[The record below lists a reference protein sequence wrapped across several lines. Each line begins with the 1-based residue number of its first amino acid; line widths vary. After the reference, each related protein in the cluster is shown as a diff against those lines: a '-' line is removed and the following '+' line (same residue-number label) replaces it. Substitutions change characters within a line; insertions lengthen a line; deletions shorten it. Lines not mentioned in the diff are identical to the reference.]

1 MNIKNQPLAS
11 DPFHLG
17 KCSDIPKKSKQVL
30 QLYILFKLPFFN
42 LMLYSTSDFESRV
55 CTFKKSE
62 QEYDSRRFAY
72 FLKACEGILKPCMCL
87 LPCVLY
93 FITKK
98 FFGNQE
104 EKFHN
109 LYNVGLFFKLHMIS
123 VWLNN

>member
-72 FLKACEGILKPCMCL
+72 FFEGMWR
-87 LPCVLY
+87 Y
-93 FITKK
+93 FEAMYVFTALCII
-98 FFGNQE
+98 
-104 EKFHN
+104 FH
-109 LYNVGLFFKLHMIS
+109 Y
-123 VWLNN
+123 